1 MPYLEVGFVKLKLVL
16 FICLVWL
23 VGCEQQQSNQT
34 MWNMPTSFGDGV
46 FHTKNIYQFA
56 KEIEQGTQGKLKIE
70 VYSGSSLYR
79 QPDIKRAVRSGQVA
93 MGETVLSLYGNENPI
108 YQIDTLPLLATSYE
122 NARKLWQ
129 ASREELENALAKQNL
144 KLLFSVPWPPQGLY
158 IKKEISSLTDM
169 RSLKIRSYNAMLSR
183 LVELMGGIPTTVES
197 VDIAQAFSTG
207 MIDSMMTSPSTG
219 VSSQCWDYVHFYYD
233 FQAWIPKNVVFVN
246 KMFFE
251 SLPKTTQEVIL
262 KAAADAET
270 RGWALS
276 EQETESKLAIM
287 KENGVKIMS
296 PTDKLLNG
304 LGEIRQQMAK
314 EWEAR
319 AGASGARI
327 LKKYEELL
335 NTPPPH
341 PMNSM

>member
-1 MPYLEVGFVKLKLVL
+1 MKLQLVL

-23 VGCEQQQSNQT
+23 AGCEQQPSERIL
-34 MWNMPTSFGDGV
+34 WNMPTSFGDSV
-46 FHTKNIYQFA
+46 FHTKNIHQFA

-122 NARKLWQ
+122 NARKLWL

-219 VSSQCWDYVHFYYD
+219 VSSQCWDYVRFYYD

-246 KMFFE
+246 QDFFE
-251 SLPKTTQEVIL
+251 ALPKTTQEVIL

-287 KENGVKIMS
+287 QKNGVKIMS
-296 PTDKLLNG
+296 PSHELLTG
-304 LGEIRQQMAK
+304 LTEIRQQMAK

-327 LKKYEELL
+327 LKKYDELL
-335 NTPPPH
+335 NAPPSS
-341 PMNSM
+341 MNSM

>member
-1 MPYLEVGFVKLKLVL
+1 MKLQLVL

-23 VGCEQQQSNQT
+23 VGCEQQPSERI

-46 FHTKNIYQFA
+46 FHTKNIHQFTQ
-56 KEIEQGTQGKLKIE
+56 EIEQGTQGKLKIE

-219 VSSQCWDYVHFYYD
+219 VSSQCWDYVRFYYD

-246 KMFFE
+246 QDFFNA
-251 SLPKTTQEVIL
+251 LPKATQETIL

-287 KENGVKIMS
+287 QKHGVKIMS

-304 LGEIRQQMAK
+304 LTEIRRQMAT

-319 AGASGARI
+319 AGIAGARI

-335 NTPPPH
+335 NAPPS
-341 PMNSM
+341 SMTSM